1 MRSTLII
8 LCSVLVLLISSYLAY
23 NPFEM
28 RMRERDQSVQEV
40 SKEIIDAID
49 KFYEKYACFP
59 WEHSESKCAKLT
71 QKFDQIPVS
80 TPSLELDKLVLEP
93 QGLSAS
99 ILKESFLSG
108 VYLTNTGES
117 VNLCFAPESKLYK
130 AKANRTRDGQTFCR
144 GDSCY
149 VCVSK

>member
-1 MRSTLII
+1 MRSILII
-8 LCSVLVLLISSYLAY
+8 LCSILILLISSYLAY
-23 NPFEM
+23 NPSEM

-49 KFYEKYACFP
+49 KFYKKYACFP

-80 TPSLELDKLVLEP
+80 TPSLVLDKLTEEP

-99 ILKESFLSG
+99 ILKESFLSS
-108 VYLTNTGES
+108 VYLTNVQQS
-117 VNLCFAPESKLYK
+117 VNLCFAPESKLYR

-144 GDSCY
+144 GSSCF
-149 VCVSK
+149 VCISS